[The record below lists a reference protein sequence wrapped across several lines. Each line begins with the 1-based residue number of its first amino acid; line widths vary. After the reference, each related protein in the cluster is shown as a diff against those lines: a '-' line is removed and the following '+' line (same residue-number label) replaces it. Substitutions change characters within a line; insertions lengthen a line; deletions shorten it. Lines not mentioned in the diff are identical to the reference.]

1 MSSCDFSARDITFR
15 RSGDDECTIV
25 VYGQNVGSVTR
36 RIDYATPDR
45 SYYFVVHLSEDWKGP
60 RQVGDRNEIR
70 PTAAA
75 MLVERDL
82 VPWTPPPVHPD
93 VRKRRHLPA

>member
-1 MSSCDFSARDITFR
+1 MSICDFNARNITFR
-15 RSGDDECTIV
+15 RSGEDEYTIV
-25 VYGQNVGSVTR
+25 VYGQNVGTVNR

-45 SYYFVVHLSEDWKGP
+45 SYYYVLHLSKDWKGP
-60 RQVGDRNEIR
+60 RQVDDRNEIR
-70 PTAAA
+70 PAAAA

-82 VPWTPPPVHPD
+82 VPWTPPPMHPD